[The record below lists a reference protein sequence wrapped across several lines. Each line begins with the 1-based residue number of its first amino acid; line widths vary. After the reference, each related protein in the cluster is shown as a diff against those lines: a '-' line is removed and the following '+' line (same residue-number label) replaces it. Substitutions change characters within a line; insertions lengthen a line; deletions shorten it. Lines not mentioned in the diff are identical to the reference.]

1 MPLGGF
7 AIGAAEAS
15 FWWQH
20 EFICG
25 QVQAVLRK
33 FDALQL
39 STDQAATM
47 RKANIFPVI
56 VSNSAGDLKTVTN

>member
-7 AIGAAEAS
+7 AIGAAETS

-39 STDQAATM
+39 STQ
-47 RKANIFPVI
+47 KEKNENK
-56 VSNSAGDLKTVTN
+56 SGHLE